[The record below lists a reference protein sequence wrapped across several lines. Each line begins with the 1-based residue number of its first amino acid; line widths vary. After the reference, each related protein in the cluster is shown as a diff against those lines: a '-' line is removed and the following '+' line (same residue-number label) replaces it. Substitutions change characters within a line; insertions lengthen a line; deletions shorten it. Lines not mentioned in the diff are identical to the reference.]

1 MTVPAIVVSGEGLE
15 RNLERPRLERNWS
28 GHRPHGAQNRPERAS
43 TTPVDLQKMPFMQ
56 VKAVVQTFLAV
67 IPEGAGPVNPAK
79 PGSWSLIFSLPVL
92 RLFLGA
98 LG

>member
-1 MTVPAIVVSGEGLE
+1 M
-15 RNLERPRLERNWS
+15 ERPSLERNWS
-28 GHRPHGAQNRPERAS
+28 RHRPHGAPNRPERIS
-43 TTPVDLQKMPFMQ
+43 TTPLDLLKLPFSQ
-56 VKAVVQTFLAV
+56 VMAILQAFLAV